1 MSDENF
7 ILVKKERIAT
17 AGFDLETKHDV
28 TVIASVVRSYLTEKR
43 AFQDLEILQ
52 DAQPEAIYDVISI
65 SHIDD

>member
-7 ILVKKERIAT
+7 ILVKKERIDTGA
-17 AGFDLETKHDV
+17 LEPAM
-28 TVIASVVRSYLTEKR
+28 VITSIVRSYLTERR

>member
-7 ILVKKERIAT
+7 ILVRKERMDTGDCEPSTIIT
-17 AGFDLETKHDV
+17 S
-28 TVIASVVRSYLTEKR
+28 IVRSYLTEKR